1 MSPLGRFGQFLESVT
16 DARPLAVARLIIGG
30 AAFLRGLV
38 SYHLFDL
45 VLTPG
50 VVPARALDWIPEM
63 TRGAMPW
70 YTGVWLFVSAAFA
83 LGYRTRLN
91 GSILVALIAYH
102 LAADLNFFWS
112 HVYFLGCLILLLT
125 AANAGADLSFDWSAS
140 GGGRKTVPRWGVVL
154 LKLHVSIVYFVAA
167 LAKLNP
173 EFLSGAV
180 VERGILHPEFLK
192 TPEALVAMAWGTI
205 FFEAVM
211 TFALWLKP
219 LRLRAIGAG
228 IFFHAL
234 IPGTLGFYG
243 GLVVFSA
250 SVIGT
255 YVVFLD
261 AEEFAAAE
269 RFVLRTLK
277 RSGFPSGLQRRL
289 AAE

>member
-1 MSPLGRFGQFLESVT
+1 VSPLGRFGEFLEGQI

-45 VLTPG
+45 VLRPG
-50 VVPARALDWIPEM
+50 VIRARALEWIPDM

-70 YTGVWLFVSAAFA
+70 YIGVWLYVSAAFA

-91 GSILVALIAYH
+91 GSILVALIVCH

-112 HVYFLGCLILLLT
+112 HIYFLGCLILLLT
-125 AANAGADLSFDWSAS
+125 AANAGADLSFDWIGT

-154 LKLHVSIVYFVAA
+154 LKLHVSIVYLVAA
-167 LAKLNP
+167 LVKLNP
-173 EFLSGAV
+173 EYLSGAV
-180 VERGILHPEFLK
+180 VGRGILHLEFLK
-192 TPEALVAMAWGTI
+192 TPEVLVALAWGTI
-205 FFEAVM
+205 VFEAAM
-211 TFALWLKP
+211 AFALWLKP
-219 LRLRAIGAG
+219 LRLWAIGAG
-228 IFFHAL
+228 ILFHVL
-234 IPGTLGFYG
+234 IPGILGFYG

-250 SVIGT
+250 SIIGT

-261 AEEFAAAE
+261 AEDFAAAE
-269 RFVLRTLK
+269 RFVLRVLK
-277 RSGFPSGLQRRL
+277 RIGLPGVLHRRL